1 MIGSDKL
8 LPTGKSINVQSDSH
22 KSATVTTAITSLIMS
37 QVPLGVGSNPV
48 KQTLVM
54 KTVLQEVSGCMHK
67 ETSPT
72 GKRGVCDIPDMGV
85 DNGHTMLKVSSQSH
99 CRENRRYGSPD
110 VLHCENQQDM
120 VPGYGYQ
127 FYGSPDGPRWKDRH
141 YGSPS
146 VPQ

>member
-1 MIGSDKL
+1 
-8 LPTGKSINVQSDSH
+8 
-22 KSATVTTAITSLIMS
+22 
-37 QVPLGVGSNPV
+37 
-48 KQTLVM
+48 M

-72 GKRGVCDIPDMGV
+72 AVCDIPDMGV

-146 VPQ
+146 VPQLGNQYYGSPCMPHFGNQQDRSHIIERYENQQYGA